1 MKTIDII
8 FNDEG
13 YSDEF
18 VSDLTIWCKE
28 HDIPTDKVITAMV
41 EDNVDDIDYFVIIVN
56 QTIFSYLMFMEFEM
70 SEQYGRGG
78 WNRMIESDYNCE
90 TA

>member
-1 MKTIDII
+1 MKTMDII
-8 FNDEG
+8 FNDEDYYDELLRDIG
-13 YSDEF
+13 Y
-18 VSDLTIWCKE
+18 WCKT
-28 HDIPTDKVITAMV
+28 HGIPVDRLIVGMD
-41 EDNVDDIDYFVIIVN
+41 ENNVDDIDYFVIIVN